1 MAFVSIFEF
10 DGKRRQRDGGKLML
24 SLYPNI
30 GRISG
35 SATFLKNYFM
45 TNEIEVDV
53 SERIFRMKACREWNP
68 KKGGAKKS
76 THAQALFNALGITKD
91 CGVFRVVMTEKD
103 GWLYSDK
110 IQEFGNERQASDS

>member
-10 DGKRRQRDGGKLML
+10 DGKQRDGGKPTL
-24 SLYPNI
+24 SLYPYI

-35 SATFLKNYFM
+35 SSTFLKNYFM

-68 KKGGAKKS
+68 NKGDAKKS
-76 THAQALFNALGITKD
+76 TQAQALFNALGITKD
-91 CGVFRVVMTEKD
+91 CGVLRVVMTEKD